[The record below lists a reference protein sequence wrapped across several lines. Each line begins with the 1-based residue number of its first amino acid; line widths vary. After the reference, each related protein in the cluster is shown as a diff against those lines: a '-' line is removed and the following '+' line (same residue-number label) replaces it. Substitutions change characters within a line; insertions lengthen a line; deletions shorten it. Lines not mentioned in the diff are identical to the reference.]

1 MTFSRFISI
10 SIFSLIIQFSLLI
23 VEPKP
28 AAADINTP
36 SIIPQPVEMI
46 IGSGSFVIQPD
57 TQIVAKDDAAA
68 EASKLVDALAP
79 ATGFRLK
86 RIDAITQE
94 DNLIILS
101 LDSSLQDKLGDEGY
115 SLGIKVNRVELKA
128 FKPAG
133 LFYGI
138 QTLRQLL
145 PPDIYRHA
153 PVKGVAWKLPCA
165 SITDYPRFKWR
176 GLLIDPARHFI
187 PKIDM
192 MRYIDAMALHKFN
205 RLQIHFTDGQGWR
218 IEIKRYPLLTEIGS
232 RWHNSMSQKKD
243 LGRIYGGYYTQDD
256 IRELVRYGA
265 ERYVTLVPEI
275 EMPYH
280 AGAAIV
286 AYPKL
291 GFDPVAFALLPID
304 QRREKA
310 GNLLVPRPYS
320 VEFMKNVLD
329 EIIELFPS
337 THIHIGGDEAQA
349 DRWAKVPEMQKM
361 MKQLNLTDVHQLH
374 SWFIK
379 QVDKHITSRGRKLVG
394 WDEILQ
400 GGLAEGATVMSWR
413 SMAGGLEAAQS
424 GHDVVMTPTS
434 HTYFDYPQSKTE
446 PVSIGASPVTLD
458 KVYTFEPVPVELKD
472 GLVKYILGGQGQLW
486 GEYIPDEQHRE
497 YLTYPR
503 ACALIETVWSPQ
515 ASRNYEQF
523 INRLK
528 SHLKRLDAAGI
539 HYRRLDQPGV
549 NQN

>member
-10 SIFSLIIQFSLLI
+10 SIFLLVIHFSLFI
-23 VEPKP
+23 MGSNH
-28 AAADINTP
+28 AAADITTL

-57 TQIVAKDDAAA
+57 TQIVASDDAAA
-68 EASKLVDALAP
+68 EAVKLIDALAP

-86 RIDAITQE
+86 HLGAATRDG
-94 DNLIILS
+94 NLISLS
-101 LDSSLQDKLGDEGY
+101 IDSELQDNLGDEGY
-115 SLGIKVNRVELKA
+115 SLDIKVNRIELKA
-128 FKPAG
+128 YKPAG

-153 PVKGVAWKLPCA
+153 PVQGVAWTLPCA
-165 SITDYPRFKWR
+165 SIIDYPRFEWR

-187 PKIDM
+187 PKQDM

-232 RWHNSMSQKKD
+232 RWHNSMSQKSD
-243 LGRIYGGYYTQDD
+243 LGRIYGGFYTQDD

-265 ERYVTLVPEI
+265 EHYVTLVPEI
-275 EMPYH
+275 EMPFH

-291 GFDPVAFALLPID
+291 GFDPEILAALPIE

-310 GNLLVPRPYS
+310 GNLVVPRPYTI
-320 VEFMKNVLD
+320 EFMKNVLD
-329 EIIELFPS
+329 EVIEMFPS
-337 THIHIGGDEAQA
+337 PHIHIGGDEAQA
-349 DRWAKVPEMQKM
+349 DRWATVPEMQKQ
-361 MKQLNLTDVHQLH
+361 MKELGLADVHELH

-379 QVDKHITSRGRKLVG
+379 QVDAHITSRGRKLVG

-413 SMAGGLEAAQS
+413 SMAGGLEAAQV

-446 PVSIGASPVTLD
+446 PVSIGANPVPLD
-458 KVYTFEPVPVELKD
+458 KVYTFEPVPVELNT
-472 GLVKYILGGQGQLW
+472 GLIKHILGGQAQLW
-486 GEYIPDEQHRE
+486 GEYIPCEQHRE

-503 ACALIETVWSPQ
+503 ACALIETVWSPKE
-515 ASRNYEQF
+515 SLNYEQF
-523 INRLK
+523 ITRLA

-539 HYRRLDQPGV
+539 HYRTLDHDAK
-549 NQN
+549 